1 MSDHITPQEARDMVD
16 AATPG
21 PWKADDETGE
31 INDTNG
37 KQVAY
42 PVSRNGDGDN
52 WIDWATDTDHVLAAA
67 APEMARMIAGARVQY
82 AVALRTEDGV
92 EYRAPYHTWV
102 KDSQAALWTP
112 NRWSLHPDYWGAGEY
127 IVTRLV
133 IDLGE
138 EEG

>member
-1 MSDHITPQEARDMVD
+1 MSDHITPEQAEDFLGGYEEREDGAYYLPESIGK
-16 AATPG
+16 AAL
-21 PWKADDETGE
+21 
-31 INDTNG
+31 
-37 KQVAY
+37 
-42 PVSRNGDGDN
+42 S
-52 WIDWATDTDHVLAAA
+52 
-67 APEMARMIAGARVQY
+67 MIAGARYEY

-92 EYRAPYHTWV
+92 EYRAPYRTWV

-138 EEG
+138 VEA